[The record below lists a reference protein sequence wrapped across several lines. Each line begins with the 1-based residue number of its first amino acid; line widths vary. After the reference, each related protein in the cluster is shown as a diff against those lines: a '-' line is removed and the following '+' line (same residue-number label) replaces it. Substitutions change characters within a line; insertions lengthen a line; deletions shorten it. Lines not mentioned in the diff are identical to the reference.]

1 MFLSGCGFL
10 ANLEGGS
17 LGGGGSA
24 VIVEGVGVCEGGSAG
39 ELVALRRQGQVES
52 ISTVFFGDC
61 LLIVLSFL

>member
-10 ANLEGGS
+10 ADFEGGS
-17 LGGGGSA
+17 LGGGGS
-24 VIVEGVGVCEGGSAG
+24 GGGKGGSAG

-61 LLIVLSFL
+61 RLIVLSFL